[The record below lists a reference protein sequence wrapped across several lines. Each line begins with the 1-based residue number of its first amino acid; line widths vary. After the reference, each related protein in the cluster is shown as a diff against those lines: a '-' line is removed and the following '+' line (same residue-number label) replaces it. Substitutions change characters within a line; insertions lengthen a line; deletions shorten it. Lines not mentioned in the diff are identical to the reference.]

1 MKQHP
6 GSSHA
11 QEGPQPQATE
21 AKRQE
26 NPSSLA
32 QCPALCQ
39 LHSCSLPSTADP
51 GYAQGIPMSCP
62 LELGNTSGT
71 EEGWE
76 GACPGELL
84 QGVLQKSTLTSR
96 RAGFG
101 FFSGHQPGLLLR
113 WGRWSCSAGWGGT
126 EPRLAKLGWH
136 RPRLSQMPP
145 HGTAEGGHR
154 GSSLWWWL

>member
-1 MKQHP
+1 MHRKDL
-6 GSSHA
+6 SLDL
-11 QEGPQPQATE
+11 
-21 AKRQE
+21 
-26 NPSSLA
+26 NPKALKPRGRRIPAPWPSVP
-32 QCPALCQ
+32 CPAQ
-39 LHSCSLPSTADP
+39 LT
-51 GYAQGIPMSCP
+51 QGIPMCYP
-62 LELGNTSGT
+62 LELGTPSGT

-76 GACPGELL
+76 RACPGELL
-84 QGVLQKSTLTSR
+84 QEVLQKLRLTSR

-136 RPRLSQMPP
+136 GPSLSQMPP
-145 HGTAEGGHR
+145 QGTAEEGHQ